1 MTYPAGAGSFQNFFR
16 KTEFH
21 NFVDKALYMKK
32 ILLILFSFASFITN
46 AQTAD
51 EVIRQYSA
59 AMGGLDAFQ
68 KVQTVK
74 ITGTVTTQGMDL
86 PFTTQMIN
94 GRAFRTEADVM
105 GQFVISCFK
114 DGKGWKI
121 NPFAGAE
128 TATDVEGAELLDLK
142 AQSSIVSALMDY
154 KTRGHQVELA
164 GQEDVEGVRT
174 NKIKLTANEDGRVT
188 NYFIS
193 AADNILIKT
202 STNREFQ
209 GQTIEVE
216 TFYSDM
222 KEFAGLK
229 FAMHREQKMGGQV
242 FQTIVYS
249 NVELNVPVDEKIF
262 DK

>member
-1 MTYPAGAGSFQNFFR
+1 
-16 KTEFH
+16 
-21 NFVDKALYMKK
+21 MKK
-32 ILLILFSFASFITN
+32 TLLILFSFVYIITN

-51 EVIRQYSA
+51 EVIGQYSA
-59 AMGGLDAFQ
+59 AMGGLDGFQ

-94 GRAFRTEADVM
+94 GRAFRTEAEVM
-105 GQFVISCFK
+105 GQFVINCYK
-114 DGKGWKI
+114 DGKGWKL

-142 AQSSIVSALMDY
+142 AQASIVSVLMDY
-154 KTRGHQVELA
+154 KSRGHQVELA
-164 GQEDVEGVRT
+164 GQEDVEGIKT
-174 NKIKLTANEDGRVT
+174 NKIKLTAKEDGRVT
-188 NYFIS
+188 NYYIS
-193 AADNILIKT
+193 ASDNMLIKT
-202 STNREFQ
+202 TASREFQ

-216 TFYSDM
+216 TIYSDM

-229 FAMHREQKMGGQV
+229 FAMQRVQKMSGQV

-249 NVELNVPVDEKIF
+249 NVELNVPVEEKIF
-262 DK
+262 EK

>member
-1 MTYPAGAGSFQNFFR
+1 
-16 KTEFH
+16 
-21 NFVDKALYMKK
+21 MKK
-32 ILLILFSFASFITN
+32 TLLILFSFASIFSN
-46 AQTAD
+46 AQNAD
-51 EVIRQYSA
+51 DVIRKYSS

-68 KVQTVK
+68 KVQTAK
-74 ITGTVTTQGMDL
+74 FTGTLTTQGMDL
-86 PFTTQMIN
+86 PITIQMIN
-94 GRAFRTEADVM
+94 GRAIRTEAEVM
-105 GQFVISCFK
+105 GQFVISAYK

-128 TATDVEGAELLDLK
+128 TATDVEGSELLDLK
-142 AQSSIVSALMDY
+142 AQASIVGVLMDY
-154 KTRGHQVELA
+154 KAREHQVELA
-164 GQEDVEGVRT
+164 GEEDVEGIKT
-174 NKIKLTANEDGRVT
+174 NKIKLTAKEDGRIT

-193 AADNILIKT
+193 VSDNTLIKT
-202 STNREFQ
+202 TASREFQ

-216 TFYSDM
+216 TIYSDI

-229 FAMHREQKMGGQV
+229 FAMQRVQKMSGQV